1 MNCEKYRRSSW
12 LVLLAHF
19 LIRHFAFAGKIFG
32 RDEFCFLVYFLPT
45 WNAA

>member
-1 MNCEKYRRSSW
+1 MKCEKYRRSSW

-19 LIRHFAFAGKIFG
+19 LIRHFPFAGKIFG
-32 RDEFCFLVYFLPT
+32 RDEFGFLVYFLPT

>member
-1 MNCEKYRRSSW
+1 MNCEKYRRSSR
-12 LVLLAHF
+12 LVLFAHF
-19 LIRHFAFAGKIFG
+19 LIRHFPFAGKIFG